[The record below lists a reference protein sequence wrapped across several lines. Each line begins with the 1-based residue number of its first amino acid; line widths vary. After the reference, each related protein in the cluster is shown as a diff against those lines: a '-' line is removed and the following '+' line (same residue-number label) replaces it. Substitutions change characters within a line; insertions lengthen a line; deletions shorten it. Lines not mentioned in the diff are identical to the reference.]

1 MSYPIRESKAPNLY
15 RRCPW
20 KVQRYWNWEDGL
32 VFCTRLAA
40 ARITN
45 QLIYTRPISGRHS
58 GALQFSSQD
67 TNTHSAH
74 FRTPSE
80 APHTDTHPNTA
91 GSQDGEGWMLNRS
104 DIFCSPTLLV
114 LFSCVSLVVRNIV
127 FDNWS
132 LRCVG
137 ASKPVFWYYVTLTW
151 EIFNFNT
158 MHQLPQFA
166 LYT

>member
-104 DIFCSPTLLV
+104 DIFCSPALLV
-114 LFSCVSLVVRNIV
+114 LFLCVTGRKKYC
-127 FDNWS
+127 F
-132 LRCVG
+132 R
-137 ASKPVFWYYVTLTW
+137 
-151 EIFNFNT
+151 
-158 MHQLPQFA
+158 QLIFA
-166 LYT
+166 LCGCVKTCLLILRNLDLRNLRL